1 MGKVHKIWESMGK
14 YIKIQKVLK
23 NYVKVSK
30 VQKVAF
36 FFESVVFFRMFFFK
50 SVLRVFF

>member
-36 FFESVVFFRMFFFK
+36 F
-50 SVLRVFF
+50 LRVWFFLECFFLRVC

>member
-1 MGKVHKIWESMGK
+1 MGK

-36 FFESVVFFRMFFFK
+36 FFESVCFFLECFF
-50 SVLRVFF
+50 